1 MVLKPESRSGSMVV
15 VNYLKRNSSF
25 EDCDSKEEIPV
36 HSSKKA
42 RELKASDVIVVRNK
56 KRTRKSI
63 VRFASETEVFEITRP
78 TKEEKKDM
86 HMSKQD
92 QTSIILEVTET
103 LRRLQC
109 NQQSQPEGPFLH
121 DERDRIIEEMGI
133 ERIVE
138 QQNPDRIDRVKSAVS
153 VVLQH
158 QHRSKFFNAQENQS
172 EIINEAW
179 LEKHYRQFSKHA
191 AELAR
196 SRGLRDQEM
205 APSLYPRRIVM
216 AR

>member
-1 MVLKPESRSGSMVV
+1 MVV

-25 EDCDSKEEIPV
+25 EDCESKEEITV

-42 RELKASDVIVVRNK
+42 RELEISNVRVATNK

-63 VRFASETEVFEITRP
+63 VRFASETKVFEITRP

-86 HMSKQD
+86 HMTKQD
-92 QTSIILEVTET
+92 QTSIILEVTNA
-103 LRRLQC
+103 LRRLQS
-109 NQQSQPEGPFLH
+109 NEQSKLEGGFLH

-158 QHRSKFFNAQENQS
+158 QRQSKLFDVHKNRS
-172 EIINEAW
+172 EILNEAW
-179 LEKHYRQFSKHA
+179 LEKHYRQFSNHA
-191 AELAR
+191 AKLAR
-196 SRGLRDQEM
+196 SRGLRDQER